1 MTAHKSTLGLV
12 LALALTP
19 IAASNAQSPNSGD
32 ACVQVFEEG
41 VDYFEDKAEITYAQ
55 NFSVAYRDN
64 FKIVTVHEPFVGGVS
79 QTYVLVKC
87 GTPAPELLGEL
98 AGATIIQTPVRS
110 IFSASTTHNPM
121 FDALGIVDSVAGVAS
136 LSYATTPA
144 ILDAGA
150 AGELIEFA
158 ATGAL
163 DVEIVIDAGPDI
175 FMTGGSDNSLYD
187 VLTAAGVPIVA
198 NAEWLEPSSLG
209 RAEWL
214 KFVSLFVDE
223 EALATVVFDEIE
235 ASYLNA
241 AAAIAGIEQSERPL
255 ILAGSSFQG
264 VFYASGGRSYVAQT
278 IEAAGGRY
286 VFSDDTGTASIA
298 CASRYDRDS
307 SPGPPPRPSD
317 DLLSPNLIGMRRGAR
332 DQTTSGSAGAPHHS
346 SQPSDD
352 LVVFADQNLR
362 RFDRALAKFEP
373 QDGNIIAFV
382 DEMRSSAV
390 HANDTRT
397 ALSEDHIG
405 LKPGAIG
412 VIDHQHFL
420 AGDDSNSV
428 G

>member
-1 MTAHKSTLGLV
+1 MTALKSTLGLV
-12 LALALTP
+12 LALALAPNATS
-19 IAASNAQSPNSGD
+19 IAQSPESAD

-121 FDALGIVDSVAGVAS
+121 FDALGIVDRVIGVAS
-136 LSYATTPA
+136 LAYATTPA
-144 ILDAGA
+144 ILEAGA

-163 DVEIVIDAGPDI
+163 DIEIVIDAGPDI

-198 NAEWLEPSSLG
+198 NAEWLETSSLG

-241 AAAIAGIEQSERPL
+241 AAAIAGIEQSARPL

-286 VFSDDTGTASIA
+286 VFSNDTGTASIA
-298 CASRYDRDS
+298 FPDLEIVLDRAADAAIWINSTIGYRTLADIVADEPRLAALPSAQSGQVWNYDRIAT
-307 SPGPPPRPSD
+307 PAGGVAFFELGVLRP
-317 DLLSPNLIGMRRGAR
+317 
-332 DQTTSGSAGAPHHS
+332 
-346 SQPSDD
+346 D
-352 LVVFADQNLR
+352 LVLR
-362 RFDRALAKFEP
+362 DMIEILHP
-373 QDGNIIAFV
+373 GTLPGH
-382 DEMRSSAV
+382 EMTFYRPIS
-390 HANDTRT
+390 
-397 ALSEDHIG
+397 LE
-405 LKPGAIG
+405 
-412 VIDHQHFL
+412 
-420 AGDDSNSV
+420 
-428 G
+428 

>member
-1 MTAHKSTLGLV
+1 MTTIKSTLGLV
-12 LALALTP
+12 VALALVP
-19 IAASNAQSPNSGD
+19 NAASIAQSPNSTD
-32 ACVQVFEEG
+32 ACVQIFEEG

-87 GTPAPELLGEL
+87 GTPAPELVGEL
-98 AGATIIQTPVRS
+98 AGATVIQTPVQS

-121 FDALGIVDSVAGVAS
+121 FDALGAVDRVTGVAS
-136 LSYATTPA
+136 LAYATTAA

-163 DVEIVIDAGPDI
+163 DIEIVIDAGPDI

-214 KFVSLFVDE
+214 KFIALFLDE

-235 ASYLNA
+235 TSYLEA
-241 AAAIAGIEQSERPL
+241 AAAVGGIEQSGRPL
-255 ILAGSSFQG
+255 VLAGSSFQG

-278 IEAAGGRY
+278 IDAAGGRY
-286 VFSDDTGTASIA
+286 VFSNDTGTASIA
-298 CASRYDRDS
+298 FPDLEIVLDRAADAAIWINSTIGYRTLTDIVADEPRLAALPSAQSGQVWNYDRIS
-307 SPGPPPRPSD
+307 TPAGGVAFFELGVLRP
-317 DLLSPNLIGMRRGAR
+317 
-332 DQTTSGSAGAPHHS
+332 
-346 SQPSDD
+346 D
-352 LVVFADQNLR
+352 LVLR
-362 RFDRALAKFEP
+362 DMIEILHP
-373 QDGNIIAFV
+373 GTLPGH
-382 DEMRSSAV
+382 EMTFYRPI
-390 HANDTRT
+390 T
-397 ALSEDHIG
+397 LE
-405 LKPGAIG
+405 
-412 VIDHQHFL
+412 
-420 AGDDSNSV
+420 
-428 G
+428 